1 MIDGVKLR
9 AIRTKAR
16 QIKAGLALKHVTELR
31 DLCND
36 FLKIAAVETPKARM
50 AKPGMN
56 RMESGGLDR
65 ATG

>member
-1 MIDGVKLR
+1 MIDTTKLR
-9 AIRTKAR
+9 VIRAKGR
-16 QIKAGLALKHVTELR
+16 SIKAGLAIKQVTELR

-36 FLKIAAVETPKARM
+36 FLKIAAVETPKARL
-50 AKPGMN
+50 AKPGLN